1 MALTLYFIYF
11 IIAAVAI
18 FDVWV
23 ILAKSK
29 QESISAYIIRGSRKY
44 PLVTLIVGV
53 VLGHLY
59 WPMRTDDIYYNA
71 KCFIEKDGKLV
82 ELEK

>member
-1 MALTLYFIYF
+1 MSITLLFILVV
-11 IIAAVAI
+11 IVAVAI

-23 ILAKSK
+23 IFAKSK
-29 QESISAYIIRGSRKY
+29 QESISAYIIRGSKKY

-53 VLGHLY
+53 VIGHLY

-71 KCFIEKDGKLV
+71 KCFIEKDGVLV
-82 ELEK
+82 ELQK